1 MSHLT
6 HPPAA
11 SHDLAVIGGGSGG
24 LAAAKTA
31 ARLGASVVMIERSE
45 LGGTCVNRGCTPKK
59 LMWSAAAQQQSLRE
73 MAKVGLIDRPH
84 LDFAALRRRS
94 DAKIDR
100 LNRHFEEELQQAGVR
115 LLRATA
121 EIGEAGQV
129 HAGGDVFQPG
139 KLLLATGAR
148 PRALDIPGGD
158 LAVTSDD
165 VFHWTDLPGRLLI
178 IGGGY
183 IGCEFAS
190 IFAALGSE
198 VQLMTD
204 SDRLLEQFHAPAVDC
219 VQAGLEKQGVTIEFG
234 CKPVQIDFNGTMF
247 KVSFD
252 DGSIQYADRVIAAIG
267 RVPNTDNMG
276 PGLQGIAHAKTG
288 ALAIDEHFQ
297 TSIPGIY
304 AIGDVADRLPLTPV
318 ATRDGACFAAQHFGA
333 GADQVNL
340 DLVPQSAYTIPPV
353 AQVGSMSER
362 QDDGEVIA
370 NLASDVL
377 DDGTAA
383 NSFVARAICDGRLS
397 GIALVNHAAPEMIAP
412 FAALLASGAS
422 ADDVAAVTGVHPS
435 FGEETVGP

>member
-6 HPPAA
+6 SYPTAT
-11 SHDLAVIGGGSGG
+11 HDLVVIGGGSGG

-31 ARLGASVVMIERSE
+31 ARLGASVVMIERAE

-59 LMWSAAAQQQSLRE
+59 LMWCAAAQQQGLKE
-73 MAKVGLIDRPH
+73 MAKVGLTDKPPFG
-84 LDFAALRRRS
+84 FAALRRRS

-100 LNRHFEEELQQAGVR
+100 LNRHFEEDLQQAGVH

-121 EIGEAGQV
+121 EIDEGGQV
-129 HAGGDVFQPG
+129 HAGGDIFRPG

-148 PRALDIPGGD
+148 PRALDIPGGE
-158 LAVTSDD
+158 LAATSDD
-165 VFHWTDLPGRLLI
+165 VFRWADLPGRLLI

-204 SDRLLEQFHAPAVDC
+204 GNRLLEQFHAPAVDC
-219 VQAGLEKQGVTIEFG
+219 VQAGLEKQGVTIGFG
-234 CKPVQIDFNGTMF
+234 CKPVKIDLNGAMF

-252 DGSIQYADRVIAAIG
+252 DGSIQYADRVIAAVG
-267 RVPNTDNMG
+267 RVPNTDNLG

-288 ALAIDEHFQ
+288 ALAIDERFQ

-304 AIGDVADRLPLTPV
+304 AIGDVANRLPLTPV

-333 GADQVNL
+333 GADQINL

-353 AQVGSMSER
+353 AQIGSLSEG

-383 NSFVARAICDGRLS
+383 NSFFASTFVDDVLTGV
-397 GIALVNHAAPEMIAP
+397 ALVNHAAPEMIAP
-412 FAALLASGAS
+412 FAALLASGAT
-422 ADDVAAVTGVHPS
+422 AEALAAVTGIHPS
-435 FGEETVGP
+435 FAEETVGP